1 MIHNII
7 TWLIVFKPN
16 KYLLYFINIREI
28 QKNMYNIKKKYIH
41 IHINI
46 YNIYKTYIICKMKK
60 IFLQSF
66 NYDIIKFLI
75 QVPLN
80 R

>member
-1 MIHNII
+1 
-7 TWLIVFKPN
+7 
-16 KYLLYFINIREI
+16 
-28 QKNMYNIKKKYIH
+28 MYNIKKKYIH